1 MAETFAQPA
10 RQCLLPGLVPRA
22 YLPGAVALNSLTYN
36 VARFIGPALSGP
48 MIAAW
53 GVVPPIAC
61 NGAAFLFASLTM
73 YLLRLDP
80 AIRLGHRS
88 THSVLHDA
96 IEGIRYVARHRG
108 IGPLML
114 FAAAVGMMLRAVP
127 EMLPPYVADLFGR
140 DARGLATLA
149 STMGLAA
156 LVGGTLVAIR
166 GRLGGLTRIA
176 VYAGLVLALA
186 TACFVATHHFA
197 VGVVC
202 IAVMGAATTMHG
214 ISIQTLLQNSASSVD
229 GGPRAEPVGH
239 DHPCRP
245 GDGRAH
251 LWRGLGVPRAA
262 DRRCCWAACSARW
275 RGCAR
280 RSRLPRIAPALEG
293 SETLA

>member
-1 MAETFAQPA
+1 
-10 RQCLLPGLVPRA
+10 
-22 YLPGAVALNSLTYN
+22 
-36 VARFIGPALSGP
+36 

-88 THSVLHDA
+88 SHSVLHDA
-96 IEGIRYVARHRG
+96 VEGIRYVARHRG
-108 IGPLML
+108 IGPIML
-114 FAAAVGMMLRAVP
+114 FAAAVGMLLRAVP

-176 VYAGLVLALA
+176 VFAGLAMTLA
-186 TACFVATHHFA
+186 TACFVATHQFA

-202 IAVMGAATTMHG
+202 IGVMGAATTMHG
-214 ISIQTLLQNSASSVD
+214 ISIQTLLQHSASSVM
-229 GGPRAEPVGH
+229 VG
-239 DHPCRP
+239 RVLS
-245 GDGRAH
+245 
-251 LWRGLGVPRAA
+251 LWGMITRAA
-262 DRRCCWAACSARW
+262 PAMGALTYGAASEFLGLQVPVLLGCLLCSVAW
-275 RGCAR
+275 LLAK
-280 RSRLPRIAPALEG
+280 SRLSRIAPALEG